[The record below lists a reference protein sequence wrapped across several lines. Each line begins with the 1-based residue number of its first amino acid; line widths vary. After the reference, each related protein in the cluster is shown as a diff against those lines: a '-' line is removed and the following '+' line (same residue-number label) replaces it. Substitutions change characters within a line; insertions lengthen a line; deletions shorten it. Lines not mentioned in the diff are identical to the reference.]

1 MLGILAVAQE
11 SSVDAAADAI
21 AKVGEDIVLFGMSQS
36 ELIVAAA
43 CGIVAGFLANLL
55 LGGGGGLI
63 RYLIAGVLGG
73 FVAQAIL
80 AQFGIDHLWGYILQ
94 FGDGKIPSLDGV
106 PFIGSNIDQ
115 IVDSTF
121 GALIVIIFARFL
133 AGGGSD

>member
-1 MLGILAVAQE
+1 MFGVLAVAQE
-11 SSVDAAADAI
+11 SSLDAAGDAM
-21 AKVGEDIVLFGMSQS
+21 AKVAEDVVLFGMSQS
-36 ELIVAAA
+36 ELIVAAI
-43 CGIVAGFLANLL
+43 CGIIAGFIANLL

-94 FGDGKIPSLDGV
+94 FGDGRIPSLDGI
-106 PFIGSNIDQ
+106 PFIGTNIDQ

-121 GALIVIIFARFL
+121 GALVVIIFARFL
-133 AGGGSD
+133 AGGGD